1 MQPYKYNGKELD
13 TKKGLNWYDYGARH
27 YDATLGRWFAVDPL
41 AEKYYSASAYSY
53 CLNNP
58 VKYVDPD
65 GMRVWMLFHASS
77 DLRFKAAAETRK
89 KEIESMKG
97 FNFEKDKVYIQNLGN
112 LGSLEDRVSSIVNDA
127 SKHGYGN
134 TTEVAFWSHGGADGP
149 IGEGITSGEYNLMN
163 NTGSI
168 LDQNQLSLAGWERI
182 NWNFDSDNS
191 LIAFYGCH
199 TAGFAERLL
208 EVLKDVTHTA
218 GQGAQVGPSYS
229 TGKFESV
236 SFWYSLF
243 PTTKSVYYGSSV
255 NGNFVGVTLFE
266 KGKLDNSN
274 ILKGNASLR

>member
-1 MQPYKYNGKELD
+1 M
-13 TKKGLNWYDYGARH
+13 
-27 YDATLGRWFAVDPL
+27 
-41 AEKYYSASAYSY
+41 
-53 CLNNP
+53 
-58 VKYVDPD
+58 
-65 GMRVWMLFHASS
+65 
-77 DLRFKAAAETRK
+77 
-89 KEIESMKG
+89 
-97 FNFEKDKVYIQNLGN
+97 
-112 LGSLEDRVSSIVNDA
+112 
-127 SKHGYGN
+127 
-134 TTEVAFWSHGGADGP
+134 AFWSHGGADGP

-163 NTGSI
+163 YTGSI

-191 LIAFYGCH
+191 LIAFYGCQ

-255 NGNFVGVTLFE
+255 NGNFEGVTLFE